1 MAEQYYNDSG
11 IRDGI
16 QGERNIQ
23 GYFNAYLHISKLF
36 IAHPEVEV
44 SHGYCDFFLLADTKK
59 YPTLQHSYI
68 LELKYLKKGATDA
81 EVTKVIEQAQQQL
94 LHYTSDE
101 TVIRQASGT
110 QLHGIYMVFVGGKIK
125 DMGQL

>member
-1 MAEQYYNDSG
+1 M
-11 IRDGI
+11 
-16 QGERNIQ
+16 
-23 GYFNAYLHISKLF
+23 
-36 IAHPEVEV
+36 HPEVEV

-59 YPTLQHSYI
+59 YPPLQHSYI

-125 DMGQL
+125 DMGAVVE